1 MVFSAR
7 ARPATATTCDSI
19 SSWQIFAR
27 AFMAMI
33 GRLVLKDCS
42 IKSNS
47 HAFEN
52 TNTEFSELP

>member
-7 ARPATATTCDSI
+7 VWPATTCDSI
-19 SSWQIFAR
+19 SSWQFFAR
-27 AFMAMI
+27 AFVAMI

-42 IKSNS
+42 NKSNS

-52 TNTEFSELP
+52 TNTELSELP